1 MSIEDLLHNAA
12 RGMFEN
18 MIDNLKESVEIY
30 YKAFKNGVTALDN
43 KEAFAYAY
51 VFGYLENYLEDFI
64 KNSPDVKN
72 IQREDLA
79 NELIKNEPYKSRILE
94 IVDKITDL

>member
-1 MSIEDLLHNAA
+1 MNK
-12 RGMFEN
+12 R
-18 MIDNLKESVEIY
+18 
-30 YKAFKNGVTALDN
+30 GVTALDN

-51 VFGYLENYLEDFI
+51 VFGYIENYIEASI
-64 KNSPDVKN
+64 KNYPNIS
-72 IQREDLA
+72 IQRKDLA